1 MFNNTELTRLE
12 PRAFMRRVFRD
23 FDRFFEAGDWPVA
36 RLGKPFADVAWVPP
50 VEAFERDNRLTVRV
64 ELPGMKKEEIGV
76 TFFDQGITIE
86 GERRLD
92 NEEKKNEWHRTERT
106 YGRFVRTVPLPE
118 GVKATDIKATFE
130 GGVLEIV
137 VPLPEAAA
145 APVSRKVE
153 ITGPQEKKTVKAA

>member
-86 GERRLD
+86 GERRLE

-145 APVSRKVE
+145 APVSKKVE
-153 ITGPQEKKTVKAA
+153 ITGPEEKKTVKAA

>member
-153 ITGPQEKKTVKAA
+153 ITGPEEKKTVKAA